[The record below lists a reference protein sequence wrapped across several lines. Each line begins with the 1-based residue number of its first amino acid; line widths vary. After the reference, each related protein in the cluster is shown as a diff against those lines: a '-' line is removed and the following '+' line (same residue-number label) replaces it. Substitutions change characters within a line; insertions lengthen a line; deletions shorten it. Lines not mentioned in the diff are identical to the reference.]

1 MEIDYPEYHY
11 QGMGCGLEDHG
22 VTDRYEAMQYGWDE
36 AAGRYESE
44 VVEPLVARVK
54 ELEKALKAILDWQ
67 PTQHI
72 QSIFD
77 DHELWNRAEE
87 LLK

>member
-1 MEIDYPEYHY
+1 MDLYSEIMNIQICDKEVEELFTQEAYAGYKLGRQAMRSDAAE
-11 QGMGCGLEDHG
+11 LAFKAD
-22 VTDRYEAMQYGWDE
+22 DRIE
-36 AAGRYESE
+36 
-44 VVEPLVARVK
+44 

-67 PTQHI
+67 PTQHV